1 MPDSSQTEKP
11 TPRRLLKAREEGRF
25 AVSREF
31 VAAVQFTAFVA
42 ALAALGPRCFDGL
55 QQMMR
60 QVLAGAFR
68 GDLTIGRLQADLL
81 QLVLP
86 NLFALGLMAIL
97 LLGATLATQ
106 VATTQLGFALAH
118 LSPDFSRLDP
128 LKRLR
133 SLPRQNLPAFLQAL
147 VLLPVFLVVLWG
159 IVQPNLPEF
168 LLLPLANPA
177 AASARVFGVLQ
188 ALLWKASF
196 ALLLLGVI
204 DLVRQR
210 RHYVADLRMS
220 KQEIRE
226 EHKELEG
233 NPQIKIADPPLAARP
248 AAAKHDEGN
257 SDRHGRDRQP
267 DALCGRHPLQPRLH
281 GGADGG
287 GEGQELPGAA
297 DQAASHRAPGAD
309 HRKSAAGAGAL
320 QSRPISGRRFRRT
333 CTARWPRCWLTSSGY
348 PGEGGAKRC
357 PPVPPR

>member
-220 KQEIRE
+220 QQEIRE

-233 NPQIKIADPPLAARP
+233 NPQVKIRIRRLQRDLLRRNMMKEIPNATAVITNPTHFAVAIRYSLDSMAAPTVVAKGKNYLAQRIKQRAIEHQVPIVENAPLAQALYK
-248 AAAKHDEGN
+248 AADI
-257 SDRHGRDRQP
+257 
-267 DALCGRHPLQPRLH
+267 
-281 GGADGG
+281 
-287 GEGQELPGAA
+287 GQEIPPSLY
-297 DQAASHRAPGAD
+297 RAVAEVLAYIF
-309 HRKSAAGAGAL
+309 RL
-320 QSRPISGRRFRRT
+320 SGRGRR
-333 CTARWPRCWLTSSGY
+333 
-348 PGEGGAKRC
+348 
-357 PPVPPR
+357 

>member
-60 QVLAGAFR
+60 QALAGAFH
-68 GDLTIGRLQADLL
+68 GDLTVGRLQADLL

-106 VATTQLGFALAH
+106 MATTQLGFALAH

-147 VLLPVFLVVLWG
+147 MLLPIFLVVLWG

-168 LLLPLANPA
+168 LLLPLANPE

-196 ALLLLGVI
+196 ALLLLGAI

-220 KQEIRE
+220 QQEIRE

-233 NPQIKIADPPLAARP
+233 NPQVKIRIRRLQRDLLRRNMMKEVPHATAVITNPTHFAVAIRYSLDSMAAPTVVAKGKNYLAQRIKKRAIEHQVPIVENAPLAQALYK
-248 AAAKHDEGN
+248 AADI
-257 SDRHGRDRQP
+257 
-267 DALCGRHPLQPRLH
+267 
-281 GGADGG
+281 
-287 GEGQELPGAA
+287 GQEIPPSLY
-297 DQAASHRAPGAD
+297 RAVAEVLAYIF
-309 HRKSAAGAGAL
+309 RL
-320 QSRPISGRRFRRT
+320 SGRG
-333 CTARWPRCWLTSSGY
+333 RC
-348 PGEGGAKRC
+348 
-357 PPVPPR
+357 